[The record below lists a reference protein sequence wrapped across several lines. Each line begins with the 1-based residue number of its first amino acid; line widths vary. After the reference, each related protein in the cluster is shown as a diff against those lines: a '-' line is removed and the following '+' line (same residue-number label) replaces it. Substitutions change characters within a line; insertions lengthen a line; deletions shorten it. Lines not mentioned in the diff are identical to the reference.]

1 MNSVSSVADISRRW
15 LLAIGL
21 VAYALALVANAP
33 ATLVDANLQRAS
45 NGRLRLAEARGTVW
59 SGAGRIEIREA
70 GGRTGVGRNVAWRV
84 APESLVRGHLL
95 CEIGLEEAAGRIPVM
110 LSFSRIELSSAE
122 VSLPA
127 AVLGLAEPKLM
138 PLGLTGEVLIQAREV
153 AFAKD
158 DMKGAAILRW
168 RSAGSALTSLSPLG
182 EYELRLD
189 GTGAMVHAALSTVSG
204 PLQLDGK
211 GSWKHGHSIVFRGTA
226 RVPAEH
232 RQQLAPL
239 LRLIAVENGKG
250 VFDLQI
256 R

>member
-1 MNSVSSVADISRRW
+1 MPFLRW
-15 LLAIGL
+15 WWLVAIGIA
-21 VAYALALVANAP
+21 AYAVALIATAP

-45 NGRLRLAEARGTVW
+45 NGRLRLAEAHGTVW

-70 GGRTGVGRNVAWRV
+70 GGRTGVGRSVTWRV
-84 APESLVRGHLL
+84 VPESLVRGRLL
-95 CEIGLEEAAGRIPVM
+95 CEVRLEEAAGRIPVR
-110 LSFSRIELSSAE
+110 LSFSRIELWNAE

-127 AVLGLAEPKLM
+127 AVLGLAEAKLA

-158 DMKGAAILRW
+158 EMRGSAILRW
-168 RSAGSALTSLSPLG
+168 RAAGSALTPLSPLG

-189 GTGAMVHAALSTVSG
+189 GTGAVVHVALSTVSG

-211 GSWKHGHSIVFRGTA
+211 GSWKHGDSVAFQGTA
-226 RVPAEH
+226 RVSPEH
-232 RQQLAPL
+232 RQQLVPL

-250 VFDLQI
+250 VFDLQLK
-256 R
+256 